1 MFDLKRFRKENGRI
15 TQMAMAEMF
24 NCTQGNIY
32 AIEASGRDLTD
43 EQLNI
48 LKSKFGDEVVSKYII
63 NLTLTKTILKPLKK
77 RHMISLIK
85 GKKVCWQLLSLSN
98 VPSRTFPK
106 PLKPYRS
113 DDYVSER
120 CHNR

>member
-48 LKSKFGDEVVSKYII
+48 LKADTGMGRIGFALRTDF
-63 NLTLTKTILKPLKK
+63 LK
-77 RHMISLIK
+77 
-85 GKKVCWQLLSLSN
+85 
-98 VPSRTFPK
+98 
-106 PLKPYRS
+106 
-113 DDYVSER
+113 
-120 CHNR
+120 

>member
-63 NLTLTKTILKPLKK
+63 NLTLDKD
-77 RHMISLIK
+77 
-85 GKKVCWQLLSLSN
+85 SLSN

>member
-1 MFDLKRFRKENGRI
+1 
-15 TQMAMAEMF
+15 MAMAEMF

-43 EQLNI
+43 EQ
-48 LKSKFGDEVVSKYII
+48 
-63 NLTLTKTILKPLKK
+63 PLKK

>member
-1 MFDLKRFRKENGRI
+1 
-15 TQMAMAEMF
+15 MAEMF

-63 NLTLTKTILKPLKK
+63 NLTLDKDNPKPLKK

>member
-1 MFDLKRFRKENGRI
+1 
-15 TQMAMAEMF
+15 MAEMF

-63 NLTLTKTILKPLKK
+63 NLTLDKDNPKTFKEAT
-77 RHMISLIK
+77 HDFFNK

>member
-63 NLTLTKTILKPLKK
+63 NLTLDKDNPKTFKEATHDFFNK
-77 RHMISLIK
+77 REDSLLAIIES
-85 GKKVCWQLLSLSN
+85 QQRTIENLSKTLETLSK
-98 VPSRTFPK
+98 R
-106 PLKPYRS
+106 
-113 DDYVSER
+113 
-120 CHNR
+120 